1 VPRLP
6 TEVVANVSK
15 AREAAMLAVETYNRP
30 ATAFR
35 SAGYIVLM
43 VVAWTALF
51 HAMFVKKRIKPF
63 YRKRNSRKYERV
75 DGDYKTWDLMECVRQ
90 FYKDQNPAQRRNLEF
105 FVGLRNKIEH
115 RFLPELDIEIFGECQ
130 ALLLNFETA
139 LAGEF
144 GDKHALISGLPYA
157 LQFSKTMMPVQ
168 QKAIR
173 GAARQHLQTVRKFVS
188 DFRSSLSDDVQSD
201 ESFSFKVFLI
211 PKVGSQAK
219 SSDLAIEFV
228 RYDPSK
234 PEEMKQYE
242 KVVALIKPK
251 HVSIA
256 NLGGHRAGDV
266 VKQVATR
273 IGRKFT
279 HYSHQRCW
287 IHYNTRPQG
296 GSASPE
302 ICDNRYCYYD
312 AVHKDYVYTS
322 AWIDFLAEK
331 LNDAAAYDLVL
342 AKALPAPQP

>member
-1 VPRLP
+1 MPRLP
-6 TEVVANVSK
+6 AEVVANVSK
-15 AREAAMLAVETYNRP
+15 AREAAMLAVEIYNRP

-51 HAMFVKKRIKPF
+51 HAIFVKRKIRPF
-63 YRKRNSRKYERV
+63 YRKRNSRKYEKV
-75 DGDYKTWDLMECVRQ
+75 DGDYKTWELMECVHQ
-90 FYKDQNPAQRRNLEF
+90 FYKDQNPAQRKNLEF

-130 ALLLNFETA
+130 ALLLNFEA
-139 LAGEF
+139 MLAGEF
-144 GDKHALISGLPYA
+144 GDKQALVSGLPYA
-157 LQFSKTMMPVQ
+157 LQFSKTMIPAQ

-188 DFRSSLSDDVQSD
+188 DFRSSLSSDVQAD

-234 PEEMKQYE
+234 PDEMKQYE
-242 KVVALIKPK
+242 KIVALIKPK
-251 HVSIA
+251 NVSIA
-256 NLGGHRAGDV
+256 NLGGHKAGDV
-266 VKQVATR
+266 VAQVATR

-279 HYSHQRCW
+279 HYMHQRCW
-287 IHYNTRPQG
+287 TRYNIRPK
-296 GSASPE
+296 SKSPTPE
-302 ICDNRYCYYD
+302 LCDNRYCYYD
-312 AVHKDYVYTS
+312 VVHKDYVYTS
-322 AWIDFLAEK
+322 AWIEFLVEK
-331 LNDAAAYDLVL
+331 LSDEATYGELTVRVAPAA
-342 AKALPAPQP
+342 